1 LGLLGNM
8 KMHWHRLRDTKILSL
23 HSVKVRTGIEDVPK
37 SVRSALF
44 KGTYEK
50 FECDLVKQHVTA
62 GAKILE
68 IGTGIGLVSLVATR
82 LSGQGNVL
90 SYEANPKMEAT
101 IRANYLLNGFE
112 PNLRMKALTAD
123 GRELTFFQD
132 QNILSSSLH
141 ERDIKSTTITVP
153 SVAINDVL
161 KETAPSVILM
171 DVEGAEVELLEIA
184 DLSNVKVMIIEMHP
198 HIVGHD
204 VIDGLLESLN
214 AQGFTPAEQQHKT
227 YLFTR

>member
-1 LGLLGNM
+1 M
-8 KMHWHRLRDTKILSL
+8 KMHWHRLRDTRILNL
-23 HSVKVRTGIEDVPK
+23 HGVKVRTGMEDVPK

-62 GAKILE
+62 GAKVLE

-141 ERDIKSTTITVP
+141 ERDIKSTTITVH

-161 KETAPSVILM
+161 KEAAPSVILM

>member
-1 LGLLGNM
+1 M
-8 KMHWHRLRDTKILSL
+8 KMHWHRLRDTRILNL
-23 HSVKVRTGIEDVPK
+23 HGVKVRTGMEDVPK

-161 KETAPSVILM
+161 KEAAPSVILM

>member
-8 KMHWHRLRDTKILSL
+8 KMHWHRLRDTRILNL
-23 HSVKVRTGIEDVPK
+23 HGVKVRTGMEDVPK

-62 GAKILE
+62 GAKVLE

-161 KETAPSVILM
+161 KEAAPSVILM

>member
-8 KMHWHRLRDTKILSL
+8 KMHWHRLRDTRILNL
-23 HSVKVRTGIEDVPK
+23 HGVKVRTGMEDVPK

-62 GAKILE
+62 GAKVLE
-68 IGTGIGLVSLVATR
+68 IGTGIVLVSLVATR

-161 KETAPSVILM
+161 KEAAPSVILM

>member
-8 KMHWHRLRDTKILSL
+8 KMHWHRLRDTRILNL
-23 HSVKVRTGIEDVPK
+23 HGVKVRTGMEDVPK

-62 GAKILE
+62 GAKVLE
-68 IGTGIGLVSLVATR
+68 IGTGIVLVSLVATR

-141 ERDIKSTTITVP
+141 ERDIKSTTITVH

-161 KETAPSVILM
+161 KEAAPSVILM

>member
-1 LGLLGNM
+1 MGLLGNM
-8 KMHWHRLRDTKILSL
+8 KMHWHRLRDTRILNL
-23 HSVKVRTGIEDVPK
+23 HGVKVRTGMEDVPK

-62 GAKILE
+62 GAKVLE

-161 KETAPSVILM
+161 KEAAPSVILM

>member
-1 LGLLGNM
+1 M
-8 KMHWHRLRDTKILSL
+8 KMHWHRLRDTRILNL
-23 HSVKVRTGIEDVPK
+23 HGVKVRTGMEDVPK

-62 GAKILE
+62 GAKVLE

-161 KETAPSVILM
+161 KEAAPSVILM

>member
-8 KMHWHRLRDTKILSL
+8 KMHWHRLRDTRILNL
-23 HSVKVRTGIEDVPK
+23 HGVKVRTGMEDVPK

-62 GAKILE
+62 GAKVLE

-141 ERDIKSTTITVP
+141 ERDIKSTTITVH

-161 KETAPSVILM
+161 KEAAPSVILM